1 MEIACG
7 LHNLR
12 VTFRQPMQTID
23 ITNLEELSYSPY
35 AVYFENF
42 CTPANCL
49 ILNDF
54 AKLSNFDSLFYQ
66 AVTEH
71 NFLPN
76 HFILWFLKSQNGF

>member
-1 MEIACG
+1 MI
-7 LHNLR
+7 N
-12 VTFRQPMQTID
+12 
-23 ITNLEELSYSPY
+23 NSPY